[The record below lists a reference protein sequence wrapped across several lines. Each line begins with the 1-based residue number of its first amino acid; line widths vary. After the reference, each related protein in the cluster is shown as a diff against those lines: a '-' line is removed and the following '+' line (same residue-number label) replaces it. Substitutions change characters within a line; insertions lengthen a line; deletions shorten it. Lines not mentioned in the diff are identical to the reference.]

1 MPNKVP
7 MPALWWIKTVIIFCA
22 LIFGI
27 LYTLPT
33 MIGNPSDW
41 KRDQNGQPEKWY
53 QKAAENFLPSSRVNL
68 GLDLRGGLSLTLNVE
83 VEKALQ
89 DSIIRAMSRA
99 KDLIAVEGVKT
110 GAIKVNDDLS
120 ATIEIE
126 NQSQAQQ
133 LQKKINEQTLLL
145 LFDKTVG
152 NTLHFYPNKTNVA
165 EFEKQLMQQAINTI
179 RNRIDQFGVSEPN
192 IFQAGT
198 TRVVVEL
205 PGMSDTERAKQLLG
219 NTAQLDFRLVLNTVT
234 QEQLLPLLG
243 EARKALKISDED
255 QQPSTIEDLSRWLRD
270 NNKLPK
276 NATIVL
282 KRIYGQGTQ
291 VGKVVS
297 ALPYLV
303 EAHAKLT
310 GDLIEDAQ
318 AVQTAENYIPQYSV
332 SLKFKPQGAK
342 LFGELTTTAAD
353 PKNAPHEVAII
364 LDGNLQSAPYVRSPI
379 TGGNASITMGSNIN
393 MAEQMKQS
401 QDLALVLRAG
411 ALPASV
417 KVVEERQIGPTEGAQ
432 NIHAGVIS
440 TLIAAVLVIVVML
453 FIYGLSGFVA
463 NLAMVFNVLLILAFM
478 ALFGATLT
486 LPGIAGI
493 VLTMAIAV
501 DGNVVINERIR
512 EEIRSGFSQKQAFYK
527 GYSTSFRTLI
537 DAHITSAVAGIVL
550 LIYGNPTV
558 KGFAVT
564 LLCGI
569 ICTLFTSY
577 YVTEVIG
584 QWLVE
589 RTKIKRFG

>member
-1 MPNKVP
+1 MQNKIP
-7 MPALWWIKTVIIFCA
+7 MPPVWWIKSIVIFCV
-22 LIFGI
+22 LIFGVV
-27 LYTLPT
+27 YTLPT
-33 MIGNPSDW
+33 FFGNPTEW
-41 KRDQNGQPEKWY
+41 QRDTKGVPLKWY
-53 QKAAENFLPSSRVNL
+53 ERVAENILPSSRVNL
-68 GLDLRGGLSLTLNVE
+68 GLDLKGGLSLTLNVE
-83 VEKALQ
+83 VEKAVQ
-89 DSIIRAMSRA
+89 DSIIRAISRA
-99 KDLIAVEGVKT
+99 KETMSAEGVKT
-110 GAIKVNDDLS
+110 GTFKVNDDLS
-120 ATIEIE
+120 ASIEID
-126 NQSQAQQ
+126 NPAHAQAF
-133 LQKKINEQTLLL
+133 QKRINEQTLLL
-145 LFDKTVG
+145 LFEKVSG
-152 NTLHFYPNKTNVA
+152 NTLYFKANRTYVSD
-165 EFEKQLMQQAINTI
+165 FEKQLMQQAINTI

-192 IFQAGT
+192 IFQAGN

-205 PGMSDTERAKQLLG
+205 PGMSDTQRAKQLLG
-219 NTAQLDFRLVLNTVT
+219 NTAQLDFRLVLNSVSP
-234 QEQLLPLLG
+234 EKLPGLLE
-243 EARKALKISDED
+243 EARKALKIAED
-255 QQPSTIEDLSRWLRD
+255 DTQPSTIEQLSQWLRD
-270 NNKLPK
+270 KSKLPK
-276 NATIVL
+276 NATIIL
-282 KRIYGQGTQ
+282 RRIYGQASSS
-291 VGKVVS
+291 GKVIS
-297 ALPYLV
+297 TFPHLV

-318 AVQTAENYIPQYSV
+318 SVQTAENYIPQYSV

-342 LFGELTTTAAD
+342 LFGEITTQAAD
-353 PKNAPHEVAII
+353 PKNTPHEVAII
-364 LDGNLQSAPYVRSPI
+364 LDGNVQSAPYVKAPI
-379 TGGNASITMGSNIN
+379 TGGNASITMGSGIN
-393 MAEQMKQS
+393 MAEQMKQA

-417 KVVEERQIGPTEGAQ
+417 KVVEERQIGPSEGAQ

-440 TLIAAVLVIVVML
+440 TVVAAILVVVVML
-453 FIYGLSGFVA
+453 LIYGASGFVA
-463 NLAMVFNVLLILAFM
+463 NIAMLFNVLLILAFM

-527 GYSTSFRTLI
+527 GYNTSFRTLI

-550 LIYGNPTV
+550 MVYGNPTV

-569 ICTLFTSY
+569 VCTLFTSF

>member
-1 MPNKVP
+1 MQHKVP

-33 MIGNPSDW
+33 ILGNPTEW
-41 KRDQNGQPEKWY
+41 QRDQNGSPVKWY
-53 QKAAENFLPSSRVNL
+53 QKAAENFLPAARVNL

-83 VEKALQ
+83 VEKAVQ
-89 DSIIRAMSRA
+89 DSIIRAISRA
-99 KDLIAVEGVKT
+99 KELVASEGIKT
-110 GAIKVNDDLS
+110 GSFKVNEDLS
-120 ATIEIE
+120 ATIELD
-126 NQSQAQQ
+126 NPAHAQL
-133 LQKKINEQTLLL
+133 LQKRINEQTLLL
-145 LFDKTVG
+145 LYDKTVG
-152 NTLHFYPNKTNVA
+152 NTLHFYANKMYVSD
-165 EFEKQLMQQAINTI
+165 FEKQLMQQAINTI
-179 RNRIDQFGVSEPN
+179 RNRIDQFGVAEPN
-192 IFQAGT
+192 IFQAGN

-219 NTAQLDFRLVLNTVT
+219 NTAQLDFRLVLNSVA
-234 QEQLLPLLG
+234 QEQIPQLLL
-243 EARKALKISDED
+243 EARKALKISEED
-255 QQPSTIEDLSRWLRD
+255 HQPSTIEELSRWLRE

-276 NATIVL
+276 DATVVL

-291 VGKVVS
+291 SGKVVS
-297 ALPYLV
+297 TLPYLV

-342 LFGELTTTAAD
+342 LFGELTTVAAD

-364 LDGNLQSAPYVRSPI
+364 LDGNLQSAPYVRAPI

-440 TLIAAVLVIVVML
+440 TIIAAILVILVML
-453 FIYGLSGFVA
+453 VIYGLSGFVA
-463 NLAMVFNVLLILAFM
+463 NVAMIFNVLLILAFM

-512 EEIRSGFSQKQAFYK
+512 EEIRSGLSQKQSFYK
-527 GYSTSFRTLI
+527 GYNTSFRTLI

-550 LIYGNPTV
+550 MIYGNPTV

>member
-1 MPNKVP
+1 MQNKVP
-7 MPALWWIKTVIIFCA
+7 MPALWWIKTVIILCA
-22 LIFGI
+22 LFFGI
-27 LYTLPT
+27 FYTLPT
-33 MIGNPSDW
+33 IIGNPTEW
-41 KRDQNGQPEKWY
+41 QRDQNGAPVNWY
-53 QKAAENFLPSSRVNL
+53 HKVAETILPDARVNL

-83 VEKALQ
+83 VEKAVQ
-89 DSIIRAMSRA
+89 DSIIRAISRA
-99 KDLIAVEGVKT
+99 KDLVATEGIKT
-110 GAIKVNDDLS
+110 GSFKVNDDLS
-120 ATIEIE
+120 ASIELE
-126 NQSQAQQ
+126 NPAQAQVI
-133 LQKKINEQTLLL
+133 QKRINEQTLLL
-145 LFDKTVG
+145 LYEKVAG
-152 NTLHFYPNKTNVA
+152 NTLYFHANKMYIA
-165 EFEKQLMQQAINTI
+165 DFEKQLMQQAINTI

-192 IFQAGT
+192 IFQAGN

-219 NTAQLDFRLVLNTVT
+219 NTAQLDFRLVLNSVP
-234 QEQLLPLLG
+234 QEQLPQLLL
-243 EARKALKISDED
+243 EARNALKVSETD
-255 QQPSTIEDLSRWLRD
+255 QQPATIEELSRWLREQ
-270 NNKLPK
+270 NKLPK

-282 KRIYGQGTQ
+282 KRVYGQGAQ
-291 VGKVVS
+291 AGKVLS
-297 ALPYLV
+297 TLPYLV

-332 SLKFKPQGAK
+332 SLTFKPQGAK
-342 LFGELTTTAAD
+342 LFGELTTVAAD
-353 PKNAPHEVAII
+353 SKNAPHEIAII
-364 LDGNLQSAPYVRSPI
+364 LDGNLQSAPYVRAPI
-379 TGGNASITMGSNIN
+379 TGGNASITMGNNNN

-440 TLIAAVLVIVVML
+440 TVIAAILVIIVML
-453 FIYGLSGFVA
+453 AIYGLSGLVA
-463 NLAMVFNVLLILAFM
+463 NVAMVFNVLLILAFM

-527 GYSTSFRTLI
+527 GYNTSFRTLI

-569 ICTLFTSY
+569 VCTLFTSY

>member
-1 MPNKVP
+1 MQDKMP
-7 MPALWWIKTVIIFCA
+7 MPPVWWIKSIIILCA
-22 LIFGI
+22 LIFGV

-33 MIGNPSDW
+33 FFGNPSEW
-41 KRDQNGQPEKWY
+41 QRDANGVPVKWHERI
-53 QKAAENFLPSSRVNL
+53 AENILPSSRVNL
-68 GLDLRGGLSLTLNVE
+68 GLDLKGGLSLTLNVE
-83 VEKALQ
+83 VEKAVQ
-89 DSIIRAMSRA
+89 DSIIRAITRA
-99 KDLIAVEGVKT
+99 KETILNEGIKT
-110 GAIKVNDDLS
+110 GSFKVNEDLS
-120 ATIEIE
+120 ATVEIE
-126 NQSQAQQ
+126 NLAQVQAF
-133 LQKKINEQTLLL
+133 QKRINEQTLLL
-145 LFDKTVG
+145 LYEKTIG
-152 NTLHFYPNKTNVA
+152 NTLYFRANKTYVA
-165 EFEKQLMQQAINTI
+165 DFEKQLMQQAINTI

-192 IFQAGT
+192 IFQAGN
-198 TRVVVEL
+198 TRIVVEL
-205 PGMSDTERAKQLLG
+205 PGMSDTQRAKQLLG
-219 NTAQLDFRLVLNTVT
+219 NTAQLDFRLVLNSIT
-234 QEQLLPLLG
+234 QEQLPVLLS
-243 EARKALKISDED
+243 EARKSLKISEED
-255 QQPSTIEDLSRWLRD
+255 TLPTTIETLSQWLRD

-276 NATIVL
+276 NATIIL
-282 KRIYGQGTQ
+282 KRIYGQGAQ
-291 VGKVVS
+291 AGKVIS
-297 ALPYLV
+297 NFPYLV
-303 EAHAKLT
+303 ESHAKLT

-318 AVQTAENYIPQYSV
+318 SVQTAENYIPQYSV

-342 LFGELTTTAAD
+342 LFGEITTQAAD

-364 LDGNLQSAPYVRSPI
+364 LDGNLQSAPYVKAPI
-379 TGGNASITMGSNIN
+379 TGGNASITMGSGIN
-393 MAEQMKQS
+393 MAEQMKQA

-440 TLIAAVLVIVVML
+440 TIVAAILVVVVML
-453 FIYGLSGFVA
+453 FIYGLSGLVA
-463 NLAMVFNVLLILAFM
+463 NVAMVFNVLLILAFM

-512 EEIRSGFSQKQAFYK
+512 EEIRSGFNQKQAFYK
-527 GYSTSFRTLI
+527 GYTTSFRTLI

-550 LIYGNPTV
+550 MIYGNPTV

-569 ICTLFTSY
+569 VCTLFTSY